1 MTEGVISKVE
11 ALGQVQ
17 KQPNMHDGSIVT
29 WRNGDHIV
37 SIVASV
43 VEADAVE
50 GDFVALDRPLFLP
63 LILDATE
70 DVAITTVAP
79 LRVFLAD
86 VGVENDQGAADEGA
100 LAPADEEI
108 EGVAYEVIDGDDDD
122 GDDDEA
128 EVTEA
133 PRYNLR

>member
-1 MTEGVISKVE
+1 
-11 ALGQVQ
+11 
-17 KQPNMHDGSIVT
+17 MHDGSIVT

-122 GDDDEA
+122 VDDDW
-128 EVTEA
+128 
-133 PRYNLR
+133 PRPQRHHDTILDDSNHQLLNHMSILMR